1 MPIPEVDTDL
11 ALARSALADCG
22 AVIFRRALPPAAIR
36 QLELMCNA
44 LFSIMDLKVI
54 EASAG
59 EVRPDDPLRDHVER
73 YSKLQFIAGD
83 VARTLLAPTYLCR
96 AGYDRIADTVRAPV
110 ERGLGRT
117 LSFLPGKSTF
127 RRQSS
132 AQRPAYVGWHRDA
145 HAIQAASSEGYLVC
159 WLPLQS
165 VGKARPSLQIVVGS
179 NRTPARYVEHDDRM
193 DDMIRER
200 YGEELSLIHI

>member
-1 MPIPEVDTDL
+1 
-11 ALARSALADCG
+11 
-22 AVIFRRALPPAAIR
+22 
-36 QLELMCNA
+36 MCNA

-145 HAIQAASSEGYLVC
+145 QAASSEGYLVC
-159 WLPLQS
+159 WVPLQS

-200 YGEELSLIHI
+200 YGEENVCTAVLEPGDFMIFDHHILRRNQPIDGIYPTRVSGELQFAVMT